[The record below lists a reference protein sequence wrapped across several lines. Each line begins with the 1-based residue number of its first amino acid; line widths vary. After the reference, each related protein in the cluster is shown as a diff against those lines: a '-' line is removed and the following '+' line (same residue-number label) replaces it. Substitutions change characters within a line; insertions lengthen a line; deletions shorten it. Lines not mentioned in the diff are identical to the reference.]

1 MCIFTFFVRYQTKP
15 AYLFP
20 INVKK
25 KIRWCQILWKYL
37 NDPGPGTRDELTSF
51 ISFVHRSLTTHF
63 VFCFFNLLK
72 KTIVWSQNYCSFSI
86 YFSLNDHSFIKN
98 LFEKIIHRFFL
109 RSSFQKSFLSVKNLS
124 FFKAFG
130 KFVRSEKNYS
140 LFVVWSISNC
150 SFFPRYFFISQTINF
165 VRQTFVFFWTNP
177 FFTKIDVRSKKQCLS
192 LPRTEFNEW
201 IRNFQ
206 IVWNYKTAF

>member
-37 NDPGPGTRDELTSF
+37 NDPGPGTRDGLTSF

-72 KTIVWSQNYCSFSI
+72 KTIVWSQNCCSFSI

-98 LFEKIIHRFFL
+98 VFEKIIHRFF
-109 RSSFQKSFLSVKNLS
+109 FKKFIPKKLS
-124 FFKAFG
+124 F
-130 KFVRSEKNYS
+130 
-140 LFVVWSISNC
+140 
-150 SFFPRYFFISQTINF
+150 
-165 VRQTFVFFWTNP
+165 
-177 FFTKIDVRSKKQCLS
+177 SKKL
-192 LPRTEFNEW
+192 EFFQGFW
-201 IRNFQ
+201 KIRSFRR
-206 IVWNYKTAF
+206 KL